1 MQHAFFVL
9 FCLKTEI
16 FSLCLTYRP
25 HVSGETLF
33 FGYEK
38 GDCHQKHSFSKSPSR
53 VEILLKRRRIVY
65 VGLTKSTTMSY
76 IIQRMPCKAC
86 NRMASNSLSEQRF
99 VWTGE
104 NDSPNM
110 RRHVFFFHFKNGEKN
125 LRTSGWGLNFP
136 LLIFRFGLL
145 WKDNLSQTTAHRL
158 WQWLHGGGEKSIQT
172 NNL

>member
-38 GDCHQKHSFSKSPSR
+38 GDCDQKHSFSKSPSR
-53 VEILLKRRRIVY
+53 VEILLKRRRIVSY
-65 VGLTKSTTMSY
+65 RRIVSAYRGLTKSNTTMSY

-110 RRHVFFFHFKNGEKN
+110 RRNVFFFFILKTEKKISVR
-125 LRTSGWGLNFP
+125 LDEA
-136 LLIFRFGLL
+136 LI
-145 WKDNLSQTTAHRL
+145 SHC
-158 WQWLHGGGEKSIQT
+158 
-172 NNL
+172 

>member
-38 GDCHQKHSFSKSPSR
+38 GDCDQKHSFSKSPSR

-65 VGLTKSTTMSY
+65 VWADEIKY
-76 IIQRMPCKAC
+76 HNVIQRMPCKAC

-110 RRHVFFFHFKNGEKN
+110 RRHVFFIIIILKTEKKISVR
-125 LRTSGWGLNFP
+125 LDEA
-136 LLIFRFGLL
+136 LI
-145 WKDNLSQTTAHRL
+145 SHC
-158 WQWLHGGGEKSIQT
+158 
-172 NNL
+172 

>member
-38 GDCHQKHSFSKSPSR
+38 GDCDQKHSFSKSPSR

-65 VGLTKSTTMSY
+65 VWADEIKY
-76 IIQRMPCKAC
+76 H
-86 NRMASNSLSEQRF
+86 N
-99 VWTGE
+99 VV
-104 NDSPNM
+104 
-110 RRHVFFFHFKNGEKN
+110 HH
-125 LRTSGWGLNFP
+125 
-136 LLIFRFGLL
+136 
-145 WKDNLSQTTAHRL
+145 TAQAL
-158 WQWLHGGGEKSIQT
+158 
-172 NNL
+172 